1 MIQINNPHILKS
13 HKSYYC
19 YHFADTRGPSLV
31 IFDSKSSAALY
42 KNKVAPIISPNKCKV
57 ITQNDRSKVIF
68 DKQKSKSIFLEIC
81 DLYASD
87 VQEFDFIKTNINY
100 FVYFDFEELKD
111 TIVIDGIS
119 IEVDYENNVDNYQFL
134 IANYLETN
142 LKLKYNN
149 DRP

>member
-1 MIQINNPHILKS
+1 MIINNPHFLRS
-13 HKSYYC
+13 NDSYYC
-19 YHFADTRGPSLV
+19 YHFKDTLGPSLV
-31 IFDSKSSAALY
+31 IFDSKSSAANF

-57 ITQNDRSKVIF
+57 VTQNDRSKVIF

-100 FVYFDFEELKD
+100 FVYFDFEEFKD
-111 TIVIDGIS
+111 TVVIDGIS
-119 IEVDYENNVDNYQFL
+119 IDVDYENNVDNYQFI